1 MPVLL
6 ENTGPVYPQAG
17 QSGKTGS
24 RTSEFMIY
32 QRFSD
37 WQGASEICPLAA

>member
-1 MPVLL
+1 ML
-6 ENTGPVYPQAG
+6 ENTGPVYPPAG

-24 RTSEFMIY
+24 RMSEFMIY

-37 WQGASEICPLAA
+37 RQGANEICPLAA